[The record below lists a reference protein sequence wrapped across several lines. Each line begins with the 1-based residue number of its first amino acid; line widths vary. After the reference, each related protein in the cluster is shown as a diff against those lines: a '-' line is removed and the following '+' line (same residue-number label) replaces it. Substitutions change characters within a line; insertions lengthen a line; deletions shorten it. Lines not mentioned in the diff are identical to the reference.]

1 MKDADNNNDI
11 KSNNIDIKSDN
22 NIIINF
28 GINENQRKANKNF
41 KQKRINIKS
50 SAIQDIFPSDKGFIY
65 VKNKLG
71 NKEDE
76 DIKTVDFVKEKEIS
90 ENDSISKNENIK
102 ITDKEQKKGFFEK
115 NFGWVN
121 YLFNEIPLL
130 WTKEELVKGYDAN
143 GNIVYR
149 PKKKIP
155 TKEKNNV
162 DIEKIKT
169 DNEVNYAGLNYTKK
183 RNKLWCFFN

>member
-50 SAIQDIFPSDKGFIY
+50 STSQDIFPSDEGLIY

-76 DIKTVDFVKEKEIS
+76 DIKTVDFVRDKEIS

-130 WTKEELVKGYDAN
+130 WKKEELVKGYDAN

-169 DNEVNYAGLNYTKK
+169 DNEVNYAGLDYTKK
-183 RNKLWCFFN
+183 GISYGVFFN

>member
-28 GINENQRKANKNF
+28 GINENQRKTNKNF

-50 SAIQDIFPSDKGFIY
+50 STSQDIFPSDEGLIY

-102 ITDKEQKKGFFEK
+102 ITDKEQKKGFLMRFH
-115 NFGWVN
+115 FYG
-121 YLFNEIPLL
+121 
-130 WTKEELVKGYDAN
+130 
-143 GNIVYR
+143 
-149 PKKKIP
+149 KKK
-155 TKEKNNV
+155 NQ
-162 DIEKIKT
+162 
-169 DNEVNYAGLNYTKK
+169 
-183 RNKLWCFFN
+183 